1 MSTLVARSMGT
12 TWVQIPAPLLASWV
26 TLARCL
32 NLSELQRHH
41 LEMGTVHTSERGC
54 RGMFSAKLCAE
65 GSELGPFPGE
75 HGDVIHSANPPPPPD
90 CLLGAR
96 PAPCALGSS
105 GARKGSEPRTREAFR
120 AGAGRLTATGEWAAS
135 VGCAMA
141 RKRYSQLC

>member
-75 HGDVIHSANPPPPPD
+75 HGDVIHSANPPPPPTA
-90 CLLGAR
+90 CLVPGRR
-96 PAPCALGSS
+96 PVLWDPAAHGRDQNPALGRLSVL
-105 GARKGSEPRTREAFR
+105 ARG
-120 AGAGRLTATGEWAAS
+120 G
-135 VGCAMA
+135 
-141 RKRYSQLC
+141 